1 VIRSSDRGAKKI
13 FEETMED
20 GRLSLMSEDHIA
32 ILVLKIFYLIFPEA
46 PRGAE
51 VEVPGVFI
59 AQDAVFDFRPLP
71 PVGCFAR
78 DLLTE
83 GSFCKGAE
91 TFF

>member
-1 VIRSSDRGAKKI
+1 VVNNADGGAKEV
-13 FEETMED
+13 FEEGVED
-20 GRLSLMSEDHIA
+20 GGLSLVGKDHIA
-32 ILVLKIFYLIFPEA
+32 ILILEVFDLIFLDA
-46 PRGAE
+46 PRSAE